1 MGQYYWQEGTRL
13 NIGGVKV
20 RILDKG
26 GDNVNQKEFD
36 DKTIKE
42 QYNNKYSA
50 KYIWQR
56 TYQRRW
62 VLYLLYK

>member
-1 MGQYYWQEGTRL
+1 MGQNYWQEGTRL

-20 RILDKG
+20 RILEKR

-42 QYNNKYSA
+42 QYKRLQEKNKFV
-50 KYIWQR
+50 KLEI
-56 TYQRRW
+56 
-62 VLYLLYK
+62 